1 MVTPDT
7 LSIWL
12 KEQALPI
19 GILLI
24 LIGLALLALKLSAN
38 RRRTV
43 LSRER
48 SGITEQTFV
57 EHLAQYNFDP
67 LITGTTYRY
76 LQEVQRI
83 QFPILPSDI
92 LDEDLGLDHDDLEQT
107 IHELLQSLQ
116 RQESPGLR
124 SIPVVTVEDLVR
136 HLQASPRKKRQTAA

>member
-12 KEQALPI
+12 KEQALPV
-19 GILLI
+19 GIVLI
-24 LIGLALLALKLSAN
+24 LIGLALLALKISAS

-48 SGITEQTFV
+48 HGVTEQTFV

-67 LITGTTYRY
+67 VITGTAYRY
-76 LQEVQRI
+76 LQEVQGI
-83 QFPILPSDI
+83 QFPILPSDL

-107 IHELLQSLQ
+107 ISELLQSLQ

-124 SIPVVTVEDLVR
+124 YTPVVTVEDLVR
-136 HLQASPRKKRQTAA
+136 HLQASPRRSRQAAA